1 MVHRALNKGSL
12 PTAGFL
18 TYGSRLQQNSL
29 IMSIEASK
37 QDNFFNL
44 LEFLGALQMFR
55 IPLYF
60 FVVVKRFRVFK
71 LFFLF
76 IFSFSVQKKKVT
88 S

>member
-1 MVHRALNKGSL
+1 
-12 PTAGFL
+12 
-18 TYGSRLQQNSL
+18 
-29 IMSIEASK
+29 MSIEASK

-55 IPLYF
+55 IPLYVFVAVKNLRVVF
-60 FVVVKRFRVFK
+60 FFFRVLK

-76 IFSFSVQKKKVT
+76 IFSLNVQKKKVT